1 MIHKH
6 FVQIVLLVALLLS
19 VGGAAFGQDPSAA
32 ATVTLSAD
40 GLTAPESLPAG
51 WVTLEITNSAE
62 APFIGVLMRLNDGVT
77 LDDLFTAMAEDPLG
91 MLPLVTLKG
100 GPAVMP
106 GQSGSITFNLDTG
119 SYVLANFAGEAPQ
132 IAPIMVEDAADAA
145 AQAPAADLEVVMVD
159 FGYGLPLTVS
169 AGESVWRIE
178 NAGQQWHELAIAPV
192 EPGTAIEDLQALLS
206 QGEESSLQ
214 QLPVLM
220 PMSGG
225 ESVYVNV
232 NLQPGTYAI
241 ICNLPDLMN
250 MDEMH
255 THYELGMIQLVTV
268 TDTVAYTDPAGMFTL
283 EYPADLA
290 AVRPDLARTFG
301 FPFPSVGLADTD
313 ETTDLSSAGQPV
325 PEGGWGIGVMV
336 IPEAFLLQMGMP
348 ADASLNDLA
357 MVFAPQSDN
366 AEGSEVVSVSEITLA
381 DGTAAIETTT
391 AGVTEDGVS
400 IFYEAADGVYVL
412 AALLLSPDGRTD
424 ALVDDF
430 MRTVN
435 SIEFTGTVEDLMAGM
450 GGE

>member
-19 VGGAAFGQDPSAA
+19 IGGAAFGQDMSAA
-32 ATVTLSAD
+32 ATVTLSVD

-77 LDDLFTAMAEDPLG
+77 LDNLFAAMAEDPMG

-106 GQSGSITFNLDTG
+106 GQSGSITFSLDAG

-132 IAPIMVEDAADAA
+132 IAPITVEDAADAA

-159 FGYGLPLTVS
+159 FGFGLPLTVS
-169 AGESVWRIE
+169 AGENVWRIE

-192 EPGTAIEDLQALLS
+192 EPGTSIEDVLALLA

-214 QLPVLM
+214 QLPMLM

-225 ESVYVNV
+225 ESVYVKV

-250 MDEMH
+250 MDETH

-268 TDTVAYTDPAGMFTL
+268 TDTVTYTDPAGMFTL
-283 EYPADLA
+283 DYPAAMA
-290 AVRPDLARTFG
+290 AVRPDFARTFG
-301 FPFPSVGLADTD
+301 FSFPSVALADSDVTI
-313 ETTDLSSAGQPV
+313 DLSVAAQPV
-325 PEGGWGIGVMV
+325 PEGGWGIAAMF
-336 IPEAFLLQMGMP
+336 IPAAFFAQMGLP
-348 ADASLNDLA
+348 ADASLSDLA
-357 MVFAPQSDN
+357 MVFAPQPDN
-366 AEGSEVVSVSEITLA
+366 AEGAEVVSVSEITLA
-381 DGTAAIETTT
+381 DGTAAIQRVS
-391 AGVTEDGVS
+391 AGVTEDNFTL
-400 IFYEAADGVYVL
+400 FYEAADGMYVL
-412 AALLLSPDGRTD
+412 AALLSSPGGRTD
-424 ALVDDF
+424 AMVEEF
-430 MRTVN
+430 MMSVN
-435 SIEFTGTVEDLMAGM
+435 SIAFTGNVEDIMAGM
-450 GGE
+450 GGS